1 MSYRVGKDGFIV
13 TKTGMIPEKT
23 FEPSDFSYVELLD
36 HRREEVRYKG
46 KFQPSSECVL
56 HERLY
61 RNYDSVKAILHGHS
75 SLMIEEAASLSIP
88 VTSKFYDYGTPE
100 LADSAVD
107 LFSLENKIIIL
118 KDHGFVAGGESIEE
132 AGRLVLEKYGELLSL
147 LAHNNK

>member
-1 MSYRVGKDGFIV
+1 
-13 TKTGMIPEKT
+13 
-23 FEPSDFSYVELLD
+23 
-36 HRREEVRYKG
+36 
-46 KFQPSSECVL
+46 
-56 HERLY
+56 
-61 RNYDSVKAILHGHS
+61 
-75 SLMIEEAASLSIP
+75 MIEEAASLSIP